1 MSVTGRFFQSWK
13 KQEELEKHGRG
24 GKKWI
29 FERVPTISE
38 IFVSFSPHIRK
49 T

>member
-1 MSVTGRFFQSWK
+1 MSATGRNFQSWK
-13 KQEELEKHGRG
+13 KQEKMEKYGRG

-38 IFVSFSPHIRK
+38 IFPQFSPYIRK
-49 T
+49 M